1 METEWTHQMMQLL
14 GIGNSS
20 LPIIW
25 DADFLY
31 GPRTAAGEDTYILC
45 EINVSCVFPIPD
57 DTPAAIA
64 CLALKRCSARVCE
77 TNSHS

>member
-1 METEWTHQMMQLL
+1 METEWTHQMMETL

-25 DADFLY
+25 DADFSMDTHRRRRGHLY
-31 GPRTAAGEDTYILC
+31 PARNQRELRVSYPRL
-45 EINVSCVFPIPD
+45 
-57 DTPAAIA
+57 TPAAIA